1 MIRIPYILISGGIGW
16 NHFLIL
22 ICKFGKYLLNLW
34 RIKLHLIMNKILKPI
49 LGTLAVAAIAAAG
62 YFGTRAQ
69 DSDTSLLSLI
79 QISDADAE
87 CGKFNVAPGRCL
99 SLSGVCVYDTTE
111 IQCSP

>member
-1 MIRIPYILISGGIGW
+1 
-16 NHFLIL
+16 
-22 ICKFGKYLLNLW
+22 
-34 RIKLHLIMNKILKPI
+34 MNKFFKPI

-69 DSDTSLLSLI
+69 DSDTSLSSLI

-87 CGKFNVAPGRCL
+87 CGPFRFVPGRCL